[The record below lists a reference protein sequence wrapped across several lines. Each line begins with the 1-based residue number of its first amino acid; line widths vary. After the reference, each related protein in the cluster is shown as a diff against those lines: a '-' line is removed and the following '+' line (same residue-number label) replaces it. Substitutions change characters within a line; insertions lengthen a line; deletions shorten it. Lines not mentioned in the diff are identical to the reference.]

1 MEEVDEKNGMR
12 SPSLD
17 AEKEKTVAPSKESA
31 SSDKGSQGQARIQ
44 EEGNSSKVVGSSP
57 DTNLIEEG
65 RTHKEPEAVNRNV
78 EEVEGDRKWDDPR
91 DPSESN
97 SPVNVLDKDLLKN
110 KGAAHLERP
119 EKKVEKESVKE
130 ATGSSV
136 ENTDVPLDAESVTS
150 KYLSNSSLN
159 AFVNNKQNTEIIST
173 KSLLRT
179 TTPTVQEP
187 MIQYDKEEENTDA
200 NSVPLESR
208 PSETL
213 VPRVFSKNHSELL
226 MSVGKNTTPDTYP
239 NDVNES
245 PSSNTSNTNDH
256 SESMKELHSSCV
268 SNTLLSKNSNGRECP
283 LINKDRDQLD
293 SVNIDAAAAL
303 HSLENPVAIFDSPL
317 STNNLIT
324 PQEMPSESSSTEES
338 AIFEVPLIME
348 TPIVLHSS
356 NEAKFNNEL
365 TLLEKESLD
374 AAIEIE
380 TTQAVD
386 ALTNQCIIHEHLV
399 NSEHQVVKTN
409 TTSVMSRNS
418 HDSDMEV
425 VNETSSD
432 DNDEDIDLHQS
443 KKAFSFVPRA
453 EEEMEDENRNENEE
467 FNKLWNTINSQP
479 SPETAIMEEVEDEFL
494 KDLEPEVRE
503 SQSRNT
509 VEKIIFSR
517 YSYGKRRS
525 TTINENNKSPKDDKG
540 EGEDISKIAAF
551 IHETSTNTTAS
562 KKKPRDEQSK
572 KSPFKIKLANRVGRP
587 PNRVGRPPN
596 RTGKP
601 PNRVGRPPNRVGRPP
616 NRVGRPPKTVK
627 VDSEAPSIKEL
638 SSAPTKSDQDLN
650 NDEIISPEPVICTY
664 ESDWR
669 KIMRMKDTCY
679 DKFIDQIFYNI
690 NFPGAIPYI
699 PRLYNNIS
707 KSCADSLSSW
717 DVEKLQCPACPDSF
731 LIPTS
736 FFQHLY
742 RKSCEIM
749 FKCKLCDDLDSS
761 VSSIEIDHALLR
773 PPRGMDHM
781 HQTNNTVLES
791 FTCPMILPNEC
802 SLSSHSRIHQGIGPY
817 VCPECGDE
825 FQTLSIFKE
834 HVLDYC
840 LHEYRTL
847 IYTCP
852 LRHKEKKHFAL
863 NPSNLLEHINDHHVK
878 LLYKCSYCSRAFTKE
893 SAIHIHL
900 KEEHS
905 NIPEY
910 LTEKED
916 FTLLYKTLISKERR
930 IFGKKESFENKEI
943 LREHGIKWCRLQKSS
958 SDAVVSSPILFPLE
972 KANNVPL
979 SSSHGNENFCNKE
992 NCLKCTEIFDLIQK
1006 HKHDCVTGDNEG
1018 NEQIESYSD
1027 VERSNTPSQKVDRSR
1042 LRSTYISE
1050 EVSSFSNH
1058 GSEFNEEEEIDVT
1071 DEPTSAPRKR
1081 GRKPK
1086 VKPLVEVLGL
1096 NVPSSKSILHFN
1108 RLHKQAM
1115 SLGSTVLPKRMRTS
1129 LHNGSLCDY
1138 KSNDRLSFLAH
1149 IKEHSEKYDNSSNT
1163 FLQCK
1168 ECGMSF
1174 ASEPS
1179 WKKHLFLIHR
1189 IRHPAPS
1196 DYLTDLTHLDEDSGD
1211 RRLVIDEDRAN
1222 VCQVC
1227 SRSFDSPKDLKKHSR
1242 GHGVSPLVSQNRKR
1256 SFTST

>member
-1 MEEVDEKNGMR
+1 
-12 SPSLD
+12 
-17 AEKEKTVAPSKESA
+17 
-31 SSDKGSQGQARIQ
+31 
-44 EEGNSSKVVGSSP
+44 
-57 DTNLIEEG
+57 
-65 RTHKEPEAVNRNV
+65 
-78 EEVEGDRKWDDPR
+78 
-91 DPSESN
+91 
-97 SPVNVLDKDLLKN
+97 
-110 KGAAHLERP
+110 
-119 EKKVEKESVKE
+119 
-130 ATGSSV
+130 
-136 ENTDVPLDAESVTS
+136 
-150 KYLSNSSLN
+150 
-159 AFVNNKQNTEIIST
+159 
-173 KSLLRT
+173 
-179 TTPTVQEP
+179 
-187 MIQYDKEEENTDA
+187 
-200 NSVPLESR
+200 
-208 PSETL
+208 
-213 VPRVFSKNHSELL
+213 
-226 MSVGKNTTPDTYP
+226 
-239 NDVNES
+239 
-245 PSSNTSNTNDH
+245 
-256 SESMKELHSSCV
+256 
-268 SNTLLSKNSNGRECP
+268 
-283 LINKDRDQLD
+283 
-293 SVNIDAAAAL
+293 
-303 HSLENPVAIFDSPL
+303 
-317 STNNLIT
+317 
-324 PQEMPSESSSTEES
+324 
-338 AIFEVPLIME
+338 
-348 TPIVLHSS
+348 
-356 NEAKFNNEL
+356 
-365 TLLEKESLD
+365 
-374 AAIEIE
+374 
-380 TTQAVD
+380 
-386 ALTNQCIIHEHLV
+386 
-399 NSEHQVVKTN
+399 
-409 TTSVMSRNS
+409 
-418 HDSDMEV
+418 
-425 VNETSSD
+425 
-432 DNDEDIDLHQS
+432 
-443 KKAFSFVPRA
+443 
-453 EEEMEDENRNENEE
+453 
-467 FNKLWNTINSQP
+467 
-479 SPETAIMEEVEDEFL
+479 
-494 KDLEPEVRE
+494 
-503 SQSRNT
+503 
-509 VEKIIFSR
+509 
-517 YSYGKRRS
+517 
-525 TTINENNKSPKDDKG
+525 
-540 EGEDISKIAAF
+540 
-551 IHETSTNTTAS
+551 
-562 KKKPRDEQSK
+562 
-572 KSPFKIKLANRVGRP
+572 
-587 PNRVGRPPN
+587 
-596 RTGKP
+596 
-601 PNRVGRPPNRVGRPP
+601 
-616 NRVGRPPKTVK
+616 
-627 VDSEAPSIKEL
+627 
-638 SSAPTKSDQDLN
+638 
-650 NDEIISPEPVICTY
+650 
-664 ESDWR
+664 
-669 KIMRMKDTCY
+669 MRMKDTCY

-749 FKCKLCDDLDSS
+749 FKCKLCDDVLTFFNRCALKVHFLSHMELDSS

-791 FTCPMILPNEC
+791 FSKELFNKDKIQCPECHLCIENVLPHMTKKHKILLQCKACPMILPNEC

-930 IFGKKESFENKEI
+930 IFGKKESFESAFLLVAEKQWKSEFFFKCPACNELFKDKEI

-958 SDAVVSSPILFPLE
+958 SDAAVSSPILFPLE

-1129 LHNGSLCDY
+1129 LHNCSLCDY